1 MLFAQTVDE
10 LQKVATSDQYTLQ
23 GVLLVLL
30 GVVFLAIGYGCWRFF
45 PWAGTRVDSFIAR
58 AYSHLDSV
66 DATMGCLRDSI
77 GSIVPRLK
85 AIEDKVDTV
94 AERVDTLDKHVNK
107 DQK

>member
-1 MLFAQTVDE
+1 MFLVQSVE
-10 LQKVATSDQYTLQ
+10 EIQKAASSDQYTLQ
-23 GVLLVLL
+23 GVLIVLL
-30 GVVFLAIGYGCWRFF
+30 GLVFVAIGYGCWRFF
-45 PWAGTRVDSFIAR
+45 PWAGKRVDSFIAR

-94 AERVDTLDKHVNK
+94 AERVDTLDKHVNREPK
-107 DQK
+107 

>member
-1 MLFAQTVDE
+1 MLFAQTVDD
-10 LQKVATSDQYTLQ
+10 LQKMATSNQYTLS
-23 GVLLVLL
+23 GVLIVLL
-30 GVVFLAIGYGCWRFF
+30 GVIFVAVGYGCWRFF

-85 AIEDKVDTV
+85 AIEDKVDKV
-94 AERVDTLDKHVNK
+94 AERVDTLDHHVNGERK
-107 DQK
+107 